1 MANQNDKKTDEQIAA
16 DKAAAEAEAA
26 DKAAAE
32 ADAAAKKVAAVKKP
46 DFVVAPD
53 TSVITHMGIHVD
65 AGGEVKPTDFH
76 AKGAESKA
84 AFDDLVRRGAI
95 VRGG

>member
-1 MANQNDKKTDEQIAA
+1 MANQDNKKTDEQLAA
-16 DKAAAEAEAA
+16 EKAAAE
-26 DKAAAE
+26 KAAADE
-32 ADAAAKKVAAVKKP
+32 AAAASAAAAKVAPKKP

-53 TSVITHMGIHVD
+53 QAVITHMGVVID

-76 AKGAESKA
+76 VKSAESKA

-95 VRGG
+95 VKGS